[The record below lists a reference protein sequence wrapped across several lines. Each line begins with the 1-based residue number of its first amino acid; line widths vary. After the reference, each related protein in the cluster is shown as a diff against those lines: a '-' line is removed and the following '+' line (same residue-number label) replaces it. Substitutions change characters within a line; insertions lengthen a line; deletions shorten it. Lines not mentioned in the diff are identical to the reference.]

1 VLVKTPRSIAV
12 IGCGIGGLASSIALA
27 LRGHTVTAFERA
39 PTPGPAGAGILI
51 QPIGAAVLARLGVLD
66 PITHLGARV
75 MRLHGVT
82 ATGRDVLDLSYAD
95 LRADLC
101 GLGVHRGLLF
111 NLLADRARNMGV
123 TIRTGTDIASVDHER
138 GALTTSDGTALGPF
152 DLIVLADGARSR
164 MRSMVFPWD
173 RERTYPFGVLWFV
186 AQDPD
191 SSMQSTLAQ
200 TYAGTRRML
209 GLMPT
214 GRIDATT
221 SPTVSVFWGIRMA
234 DLDALRARGIDAWRE
249 QALRMRPSAAP
260 AISQITDLDQMI
272 PASYTDASVRPCFR
286 SRAVIL
292 GDAAHAM
299 SPQLGQGANIAL
311 VDAETLAACL
321 EDTENLGTALAQF
334 DRSRAPHWRFY
345 ASITRWMTPFFQSD
359 LGALA
364 PMRDIGL
371 PTLWRMGWSRRQLLL
386 TLCGLKRGIF
396 RSSHIPE

>member
-1 VLVKTPRSIAV
+1 VKTPLSIAV
-12 IGCGIGGLASSIALA
+12 IGCGIGGLATSIFLA
-27 LRGHTVTAFERA
+27 QRGHTVTAFERA

-51 QPIGAAVLARLGVLD
+51 QPIGASVLARLGVLD
-66 PITHLGARV
+66 PIANLGARV

-82 ATGRDVLDLSYAD
+82 TTGRDVLDLSYAD
-95 LRADLC
+95 LRADLH

-111 NLLADRARNMGV
+111 NLLADRARNVGV
-123 TIRTGTDIASVDHER
+123 TIRTGIDIGAVDHER
-138 GALTTSDGTALGPF
+138 GTLTASDGASLGPF
-152 DLIVLADGARSR
+152 DLVVISDGARSR
-164 MRSMVFPWD
+164 LRPMVFPWA
-173 RERTYPFGVLWFV
+173 RARTYSFGVLWFV
-186 AQDPD
+186 AQDPQGQ
-191 SSMQSTLAQ
+191 MQSTLAQ

-214 GRIDATT
+214 GRIDAAS

-234 DLDALRARGIDAWRE
+234 DLDALHARGIDPWRE
-249 QALRMRPSAAP
+249 EALRMRPSAAP
-260 AISQITDLDQMI
+260 ALSQIADLDQMI
-272 PASYTDASVRPCFR
+272 PASYTDASVRPCYR

-321 EDTENLGTALAQF
+321 DESENLGAALARF

-345 ASITRWMTPFFQSD
+345 ADVTRCMTPYFQSD
-359 LGALA
+359 LGVLA

-371 PTLWRMGWSRRQLLL
+371 PMLWRMGWSRRQLLL
-386 TLCGLKRGIF
+386 TLCGLKRGVF
-396 RSSHIPE
+396 TSSRVPE